1 MKNYLTVLSTEIHD
15 SWKYAGDG
23 WGSSLHR
30 ICSRTGSFPPALAH
44 YFVKRYSRRGD
55 VVLDPFSGKGTLPLE
70 ACLNGRIGIGN
81 DLAPEAYVI
90 TRAKVNPVTLD
101 CVKEWICKTR
111 AKWDPESYD
120 VDEISDDVRVF
131 FSKSTLKQILAI
143 RDILMDDDSD
153 LANFIKALM
162 CGILHGPTKMH
173 LSVPCSHAFSMSPKY
188 IRRFIKKNGLRKP
201 KRDVLKCLLM
211 KAERVLEDGLPKIR
225 GIATMEDARNLP
237 LEDESVNLIVTS
249 PPYFNMQTYA
259 WDNWLRLWFLGY
271 DYLEVK
277 SKLFQ
282 SESKQKFKIFMY
294 ESLKEMFRVL
304 KDDSACFVV
313 VGDVRLNGY
322 YINMAE
328 MIAPIAETVG
338 FTVARLISDFIPKSN
353 KHLMYIKEEE
363 GVSRE
368 RILELHKGNPIPN
381 DEPVAW
387 AKVPMEVFA

>member
-1 MKNYLTVLSTEIHD
+1 MNIRCTVLSTDIPD

-44 YFVKRYSRRGD
+44 YFVKKYSRRGD
-55 VVLDPFSGKGTLPLE
+55 IVLDPFSGKGTLPLE
-70 ACLNGRIGIGN
+70 ACLNGRVGIGN

-90 TRAKVNPVTLD
+90 TRAKVNPVTLYD
-101 CVKEWICKTR
+101 VKEWICKTR
-111 AKWDPESYD
+111 EKWSPESYD
-120 VDEISDDVRVF
+120 VDEVSDDVRVF
-131 FSKSTLKQILAI
+131 FSKYTLRQILAI
-143 RDILMDDDSD
+143 REILMDDDSD

-162 CGILHGPTKMH
+162 CGILHGPTKIH
-173 LSVPCSHAFSMSPKY
+173 LSIPCSHAFSMSPKY
-188 IRRFIKKNGLRKP
+188 IRRFAKKNGLKKP
-201 KRDVLKCLLM
+201 RRDVLKCLLM
-211 KAERVLEDGLPKIR
+211 KAERVLADGLPKVR
-225 GIATMEDARNLP
+225 GMATMEDARKLT

-271 DYLEVK
+271 DYLDVK
-277 SKLFQ
+277 NKLFQ
-282 SESKQKFKIFMY
+282 SESKQKFKVFML

-304 KDDSACFVV
+304 KNNSACFVV
-313 VGDVRLNGY
+313 VGDVKLNGY

-328 MIAPIAETVG
+328 MIAPIAESVG
-338 FTVARLISDFIPKSN
+338 FTVARLISDSIPKSN

-368 RILELHKGNPIPN
+368 RILELHKGNPIYN

-387 AKVPMEVFA
+387 AKVTMEVFA

>member
-1 MKNYLTVLSTEIHD
+1 MGNYLMILSTDIPD

-23 WGSSLHR
+23 WGSTLHR

-44 YFVKRYSRRGD
+44 YFVKKYSRRGD
-55 VVLDPFSGKGTLPLE
+55 IVLDPFSGKGTLPLE

-101 CVKEWICKTR
+101 DVMEWIHNTR
-111 AKWDPESYD
+111 KKWNPESYD
-120 VDEISDDVRVF
+120 VDEVSGEVRVF
-131 FSKSTLKQILAI
+131 FSKYTLRQILSI
-143 RDILMDDDSD
+143 RDMLMDDDSD
-153 LANFIKALM
+153 LGNFIKALM

-173 LSVPCSHAFSMSPKY
+173 LSIPCSHAFSMSPKY
-188 IRRFIKKNGLRKP
+188 IRRFIKKNGLKKP
-201 KRDVLKCLLM
+201 KRDVLKCLLT
-211 KAERVLEDGLPKIR
+211 KAKRVLRDGLPEVR
-225 GIATMEDARNLP
+225 GVATMEDARKLP

-271 DYLEVK
+271 DYIEVK
-277 SKLFQ
+277 NKLFQ
-282 SESKQKFKIFMY
+282 SESKQKFRVFML

-304 KDDSACFVV
+304 KDNSACFVV
-313 VGDVRLNGY
+313 VGDVKLNGH

-328 MIAPIAETVG
+328 MIAPIAESVG
-338 FTVARLISDFIPKSN
+338 FTVARLISDSIPKSN

-381 DEPVAW
+381 NEPVAW
-387 AKVPMEVFA
+387 AKVPVEVFA

>member
-1 MKNYLTVLSTEIHD
+1 MKNYVTVLSTEIRD

-55 VVLDPFSGKGTLPLE
+55 TVLDPFSGKGTLPLE

-101 CVKEWICKTR
+101 CVKEWVCKIR
-111 AKWDPESYD
+111 ANWNPESYD

-131 FSKSTLKQILAI
+131 FSKYTLKQILAI

-211 KAERVLEDGLPKIR
+211 KAERVLEDGLPEIR
-225 GIATMEDARNLP
+225 GMATMEDARNLP

-277 SKLFQ
+277 GKLFQ
-282 SESKQKFKIFMY
+282 SESKQKFKTFMQ

-313 VGDVRLNGY
+313 VGDVKLNGY

-328 MIAPIAETVG
+328 MIAPIAESVG
-338 FTVARLISDFIPKSN
+338 FTVARLISDSIPKSN

-368 RILELHKGNPIPN
+368 RILELHKGNPVPN
-381 DEPVAW
+381 NEPVAW
-387 AKVPMEVFA
+387 AKVSMEVFA

>member
-1 MKNYLTVLSTEIHD
+1 
-15 SWKYAGDG
+15 
-23 WGSSLHR
+23 
-30 ICSRTGSFPPALAH
+30 
-44 YFVKRYSRRGD
+44 
-55 VVLDPFSGKGTLPLE
+55 
-70 ACLNGRIGIGN
+70 
-81 DLAPEAYVI
+81 
-90 TRAKVNPVTLD
+90 
-101 CVKEWICKTR
+101 
-111 AKWDPESYD
+111 
-120 VDEISDDVRVF
+120 
-131 FSKSTLKQILAI
+131 
-143 RDILMDDDSD
+143 
-153 LANFIKALM
+153 
-162 CGILHGPTKMH
+162 
-173 LSVPCSHAFSMSPKY
+173 
-188 IRRFIKKNGLRKP
+188 
-201 KRDVLKCLLM
+201 M

-338 FTVARLISDFIPKSN
+338 FTVARLISDSIPKSN

>member
-1 MKNYLTVLSTEIHD
+1 MENYRLILSTEIPD

-44 YFVKRYSRRGD
+44 YFVKRYSRRGE

-90 TRAKVNPVTLD
+90 TRAKVNPVTLND
-101 CVKEWICKTR
+101 VREWVNKIR
-111 AKWDPESYD
+111 ERWSPESYD
-120 VDEISDDVRVF
+120 IDDVNNDVRVF
-131 FSKSTLKQILAI
+131 FSKYTLRQILAI
-143 RDILMDDDSD
+143 RDILMDDNSD
-153 LANFIKALM
+153 LANFVKALM

-211 KAERVLEDGLPKIR
+211 KAERVLKDGLPAVR
-225 GIATMEDARNLP
+225 GMAMMEDARRLS

-282 SESKQKFKIFMY
+282 SESKQKFRIFML

-304 KDDSACFVV
+304 KENSACFVV
-313 VGDVRLNGY
+313 VGDVKLNGH

-328 MIAPIAETVG
+328 MIAPIAESVG
-338 FTVARLISDFIPKSN
+338 FTVARLISDSIPKSN

-381 DEPVAW
+381 YEPVAW
-387 AKVPMEVFA
+387 AKVSMEVFA

>member
-1 MKNYLTVLSTEIHD
+1 MTNRFTILSTEIPD

-23 WGSSLHR
+23 WGSNLHR

-90 TRAKVNPVTLD
+90 TRAKVNPVTLEE
-101 CVKEWICKTR
+101 VKEWIYRTKR
-111 AKWDPESYD
+111 KWNPESYD
-120 VDEISDDVRVF
+120 VDEVSGDVRIF
-131 FSKSTLKQILAI
+131 FSKYTLRQILAI
-143 RDILMDDDSD
+143 QEMLMDDDSD
-153 LANFIKALM
+153 LTNFIKALM

-188 IRRFIKKNGLRKP
+188 IRRFVKRNGLRRP
-201 KRDVLKCLLM
+201 KRDVLKCLLI
-211 KAERVLEDGLPKIR
+211 KVERVLRDGLPRVR
-225 GIATMEDARNLP
+225 GIATMEDARKLP
-237 LEDESVNLIVTS
+237 LENDSVSLIVTS

-271 DYLEVK
+271 DYMEIK
-277 SKLFQ
+277 NRLFQ
-282 SESKQKFKIFMY
+282 SESKQKFESFMY

-304 KDDSACFVV
+304 KDDSSCFVV
-313 VGDVRLNGY
+313 VGDVKLNGY
-322 YINMAE
+322 YVNMAE
-328 MIAPIAETVG
+328 MIAPIAESVG
-338 FTVARLISDFIPKSN
+338 FSVARLISDSIPKSN

-363 GVSRE
+363 GVSHE
-368 RILELHKGNPIPN
+368 RILELHKGNPMSN

-387 AKVPMEVFA
+387 AQKPMEVIA

>member
-1 MKNYLTVLSTEIHD
+1 MKNYVTVLSTEIRD

-55 VVLDPFSGKGTLPLE
+55 TVLDPFSGKGTLPLE

-101 CVKEWICKTR
+101 CVKEWVCKIR
-111 AKWDPESYD
+111 ANWNPESYD

-131 FSKSTLKQILAI
+131 FSKHTLKQILAI

-211 KAERVLEDGLPKIR
+211 KAERVLEDGLPEIR
-225 GIATMEDARNLP
+225 GMATMEDARNLP

-277 SKLFQ
+277 GKLFQ
-282 SESKQKFKIFMY
+282 SESKQKFKTFMQ

-313 VGDVRLNGY
+313 VGDVKLNGY

-328 MIAPIAETVG
+328 MIAPIAESVG
-338 FTVARLISDFIPKSN
+338 FTVARLISDSIPKSN

-368 RILELHKGNPIPN
+368 RILELHKGNPVPN
-381 DEPVAW
+381 NEPVAW
-387 AKVPMEVFA
+387 AKVSMEVFA